1 VADKNKADNMSD
13 SDRPD
18 DRARPNPYTESAA
31 ELDASFDRDR
41 SVREQ
46 RQRAGTG
53 PQVADPMEELESLRG
68 KLSEAQDKLL
78 RTQAELENYR
88 KRARR
93 EMEDERRF
101 AEVHLVRD
109 LLPIVDN
116 ISRAI
121 EAAENKADAQKLLEG
136 LKMML
141 QQFEQVFAQHHCKL
155 ITAEVV
161 GEPFDPNRHEAVM
174 QQPSEEHEEHTVLGV
189 TRPGLELHDRIVR
202 PAQVIVSKKGAGG

>member
-1 VADKNKADNMSD
+1 VARDNPSHPESD
-13 SDRPD
+13 S
-18 DRARPNPYTESAA
+18 ARQANPAAQSPPQSA
-31 ELDASFDRDR
+31 S
-41 SVREQ
+41 
-46 RQRAGTG
+46 AGMQT
-53 PQVADPMEELESLRG
+53 ADPLEELESLRA
-68 KLSEAQDKLL
+68 KLAETQDKLL

-101 AEVHLVRD
+101 AEVGLVRD

-136 LKMML
+136 LRMML
-141 QQFEQVFAQHHCKL
+141 RQFEQVFAQHHCKL
-155 ITAEVV
+155 ITDEVV
-161 GEPFDPNRHEAVM
+161 GEPFDPNRHEAIL
-174 QQPSEEHEEHTVLGV
+174 QQPSDEHEEHTVLGV

-202 PAQVIVSKKGAGG
+202 PAQVIVSKKGG

>member
-1 VADKNKADNMSD
+1 M
-13 SDRPD
+13 
-18 DRARPNPYTESAA
+18 
-31 ELDASFDRDR
+31 
-41 SVREQ
+41 
-46 RQRAGTG
+46 
-53 PQVADPMEELESLRG
+53 ADPLEELESLRG
-68 KLSEAQDKLL
+68 KLSESQDKLL

-88 KRARR
+88 KRSRR

-141 QQFEQVFAQHHCKL
+141 QQFEQVFALHHCKL

-174 QQPSEEHEEHTVLGV
+174 QQPSDEHDEHTVLGV

-202 PAQVIVSKKGAGG
+202 PAQVIVSKKGARD